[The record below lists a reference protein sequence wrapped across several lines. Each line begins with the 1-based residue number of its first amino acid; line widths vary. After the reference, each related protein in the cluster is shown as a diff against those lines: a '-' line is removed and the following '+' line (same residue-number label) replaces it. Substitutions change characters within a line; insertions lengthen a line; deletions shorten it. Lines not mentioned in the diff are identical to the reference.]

1 MEQDLTG
8 SDGGTQSPGG
18 GISDGSVPEE
28 EDPYGGS
35 LSCRRAAR
43 KLRARWQLF
52 SWRGKR
58 VDHLSR
64 RVARSNNI

>member
-8 SDGGTQSPGG
+8 SEGGSQSPGG
-18 GISDGSVPEE
+18 GISDGLVPEE

-43 KLRARWQLF
+43 KLRAWWQLF
-52 SWRGKR
+52 S
-58 VDHLSR
+58 
-64 RVARSNNI
+64 